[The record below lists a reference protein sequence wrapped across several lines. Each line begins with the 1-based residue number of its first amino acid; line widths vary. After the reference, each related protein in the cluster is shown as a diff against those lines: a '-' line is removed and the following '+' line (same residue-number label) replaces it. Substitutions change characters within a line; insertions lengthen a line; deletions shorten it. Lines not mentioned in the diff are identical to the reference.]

1 MSQKKIHFIGF
12 LANIDSS
19 ILKVKLDHGFKIEN
33 MSCDEGVEFIHTLTK
48 CDTSLIPIRLHTCV
62 EIAKDQSY
70 DQLYFVSNSFEN
82 NIYKSHSKVIAYL
95 IPTIRLMRLFKEGNI
110 CIPLQYYFRI
120 DNKTPK
126 LSMFETTSK
135 YIGIGPKYTLK
146 NLEIPNLQKFIQNT
160 KLPFKESFLQLAFE
174 IYELSYETHNEMLSF
189 LSLMIGLETLFNP
202 GGGEL
207 RYRISRNVAV
217 FLGKEKK
224 DSEKIQSEI
233 KELYT
238 KRSILV
244 HNGEANI
251 KPEDLLKSRYYLRE
265 SIKEIYEIGKNK
277 DELLDM
283 LNSCGFGE
291 RPWRHG

>member
-1 MSQKKIHFIGF
+1 
-12 LANIDSS
+12 
-19 ILKVKLDHGFKIEN
+19 
-33 MSCDEGVEFIHTLTK
+33 
-48 CDTSLIPIRLHTCV
+48 
-62 EIAKDQSY
+62 
-70 DQLYFVSNSFEN
+70 
-82 NIYKSHSKVIAYL
+82 
-95 IPTIRLMRLFKEGNI
+95 MRLFKEGNI
-110 CIPLQYYFRI
+110 CIPLKYYFRI

-126 LSMFETTSK
+126 RSMFETTSK
-135 YIGIGPKYTLK
+135 YIGIGPKYLLK
-146 NLEIPNLQKFIQNT
+146 NSEIPNLQKFIRNT
-160 KLPFKESFLQLAFE
+160 KLPFKEPFLQLAFE

-233 KELYT
+233 KELYN

-244 HNGEANI
+244 HNGKANI